1 MMKKKVLSALLA
13 TAMVAT
19 MVAGCGSDEQTP
31 ATDNNTAEPSTD
43 AEANAET
50 PEIPA
55 VGEDTDVTIWVAEA
69 AVDFTQ
75 SQVDA
80 FIAENPDYE
89 PYNVTIEPVGE
100 GDAAGNMITDVA
112 GGADI
117 FGFAQDQMAR
127 LVSAGALQQIGGD
140 YASWIDEQNDAG
152 AASAAKVGDATY
164 AFPVTSDNGYF
175 LYYDSSVVTDPTSLE
190 QVLADCE
197 AAGKNFYFDL
207 DSGWYQTAFFFAT
220 GCELTYDAD
229 EEGNFTG
236 CNTTYSSDAGIVA
249 VREMIEVSESSAF
262 QDGSSVDSATN
273 IGAIVD
279 GTWDAASAQM
289 VLGDNYACAKLPS
302 FEGSDGNTYQL
313 SGFGGFKL
321 IGIKPQ
327 TDASKLQLCLKLTQ
341 YLTSAD
347 VQIAR
352 YNELAWGPSNTT
364 AQADSAVQAD
374 VALSALA
381 EQLAFT
387 IPQGNYPDE
396 YWTRAE
402 SFGQEVENSMTADTS
417 DDDIKA
423 ALDTYQSDCQS
434 YAQ

>member
-117 FGFAQDQMAR
+117 FGFAQDQIAR

-279 GTWDAASAQM
+279 GTWDAASAQK

-327 TDASKLQLCLKLTQ
+327 TDASKLQFCLKLTQ